1 MKTLQTVTGGPFELY
16 FYENLFFPNKN
27 NKLHSYKKLTNTA
40 LETLVNELFTLNPK
54 NNEQTMN
61 EYIKQ

>member
-1 MKTLQTVTGGPFELY
+1 MKTLQTVTYGPFELY
-16 FYENLFFPNKN
+16 FYENLFFSNKN
-27 NKLHSYKKLTNTA
+27 NELHSYKKLTNTA
-40 LETLVNELFTLNPK
+40 LEILVNELFTSNAK